1 MLTGDLLLLLLLS
14 FPPACLLVGDGR
26 SLFSAD
32 VTAAMGGRHTVQTES
47 LSNLY
52 IQLMAM
58 PGYIL
63 GILLIVRGRSVGG
76 GEIVPASVVVMVKD
90 RRE

>member
-1 MLTGDLLLLLLLS
+1 
-14 FPPACLLVGDGR
+14 
-26 SLFSAD
+26 
-32 VTAAMGGRHTVQTES
+32 MGGRHTVQTES